1 MLGVLY
7 RRVSMSFLC
16 LELMSKSNGGLGMSD
31 KRYWKVKGKKV
42 NVTNKEHDTL
52 RNSQKQMWRIIN
64 ESAGQESLEDLQ
76 ERDLLDSRLANGSS
90 GILLPME
97 EAILIHEVIQE
108 SMKDLTYRERY
119 LIHEMLVMQTPAL
132 EIAKREGRH
141 AQTIIREKN
150 RALNKMKK
158 RLEEIGIHSADEFF

>member
-1 MLGVLY
+1 MLNFQGTVYQNLDHLLMTPPL
-7 RRVSMSFLC
+7 RWVNFPRKSWVSFNY
-16 LELMSKSNGGLGMSD
+16 KS
-31 KRYWKVKGKKV
+31 
-42 NVTNKEHDTL
+42 T
-52 RNSQKQMWRIIN
+52 
-64 ESAGQESLEDLQ
+64 QESLEDLQ

-119 LIHEMLVMQTPAL
+119 LIHEMLVMQIPAL

-158 RLEEIGIHSADEFF
+158 RLKEIGIHSADEFF

>member
-1 MLGVLY
+1 
-7 RRVSMSFLC
+7 
-16 LELMSKSNGGLGMSD
+16 MSD

-76 ERDLLDSRLANGSS
+76 ERDLLDSRLANASS

-119 LIHEMLVMQTPAL
+119 LIHEMLVMQIPAL

-158 RLEEIGIHSADEFF
+158 RLKEIGIHSADEFF

>member
-1 MLGVLY
+1 MY
-7 RRVSMSFLC
+7 WVSRKWQIL
-16 LELMSKSNGGLGMSD
+16 
-31 KRYWKVKGKKV
+31 
-42 NVTNKEHDTL
+42 
-52 RNSQKQMWRIIN
+52 WRIIN

-150 RALNKMKK
+150 RALNKIKK
-158 RLEEIGIHSADEFF
+158 RLEKIGIHSADEFF

>member
-7 RRVSMSFLC
+7 RQVSMIFLC
-16 LELMSKSNGGLGMSD
+16 LELMSKSNGGLDMSD

-76 ERDLLDSRLANGSS
+76 ERDLLDSRLIIPGFFEPPVR
-90 GILLPME
+90 ILRA
-97 EAILIHEVIQE
+97 AIPENE
-108 SMKDLTYRERY
+108 S
-119 LIHEMLVMQTPAL
+119 
-132 EIAKREGRH
+132 H
-141 AQTIIREKN
+141 AFR
-150 RALNKMKK
+150 
-158 RLEEIGIHSADEFF
+158 

>member
-1 MLGVLY
+1 
-7 RRVSMSFLC
+7 
-16 LELMSKSNGGLGMSD
+16 
-31 KRYWKVKGKKV
+31 
-42 NVTNKEHDTL
+42 
-52 RNSQKQMWRIIN
+52 MWRIIN

-76 ERDLLDSRLANGSS
+76 ERDLLDSRLANASS

-119 LIHEMLVMQTPAL
+119 LIHEMLVMQIPAL

-158 RLEEIGIHSADEFF
+158 RLKEIGIHSADEFF